1 MKDIY
6 YNIALQVGGSHY
18 PKVGGDLLEKFGDLL
33 VQEILQTINDSP
45 KHCAFTTYD
54 MNMVQCTVNEMTKK
68 VKDKFNV

>member
-18 PKVGGDLLEKFGDLL
+18 PNVGGDLLEKFGDLL